1 MNHDSLRGVRI
12 WLSGSIPDEV
22 GPEEKQRIHDFLSAF
37 AKEVFRRGGRLV
49 YGSHPSIRDVLL
61 DAAREYKTR
70 TGQKAG
76 LVMVVSRL
84 YSKEPEQNGVKLA
97 EWNDLCAEKV
107 IETREVL
114 ADPATGEISR
124 PGSLQILSDVLVEQC
139 NSIVAVGGRWWEVA
153 AEMAGV
159 PKEIDLAREN
169 QLPLFL
175 LGGLGGATREYL
187 GSHPELLRDCRNGL
201 TEEENLAL
209 SKVGDPGEL
218 SKRVVDQISRLPL
231 RWRTP
236 QSGRPFRIL
245 CLDGGGIRGAF
256 TAAVLKY
263 WEKATGRRV
272 VDHFDLIAGTSTGGI
287 LAIGLG
293 LGMPASEMLDFYVK
307 EGGTIFPIEE
317 EVQRLRHTFRH
328 WFGAKFDQDVLR
340 AKIDA
345 AYKSAP
351 VKTSVLD
358 DALTRLV
365 IPAYNTEAD
374 TLIVF
379 RTPHGS
385 GGANDKGR
393 KTVEV
398 ALATA
403 AAPTYFKP
411 IKVGHIL
418 AVDGGVWAN
427 SPTTIALA
435 EAVHELGVAPERV
448 EMLSVGTTFSPS
460 LEGQPFLLDGKM
472 IGTAIEPVAGWLPAM
487 LAGFFWKPMRI
498 QGKLGWLPNIAGFLM
513 KTQGQTAEYVCE
525 QLLGNRLL
533 RVDEATVDTS
543 LDDVKAVGRLIGL
556 ADKVAKKSL
565 PEVKVRFLNGVPVD
579 PWR

>member
-22 GPEEKQRIHDFLSAF
+22 GPEEKQRIRDYLSAF

-49 YGSHPSIRDVLL
+49 CGSHPSIRDVLL

-70 TGQKAG
+70 TGEKAG
-76 LVMVVSRL
+76 LVLVVSRL

-107 IETREVL
+107 IETREAL

-124 PGSLQILSDVLVEQC
+124 PGSLQILRDVLVEQC
-139 NSIVAVGGRWWEVA
+139 NAIVAVGGRWWEVA
-153 AEMAGV
+153 TEIAGI
-159 PKEIDLAREN
+159 PKEIDLAGEN

-175 LGGLGGATREYL
+175 LGGLGGSTREYL

-209 SKVGDPGEL
+209 SKVGDPAEL

-307 EGGTIFPIEE
+307 EGGAIFPIEE
-317 EVQRLRHTFRH
+317 
-328 WFGAKFDQDVLR
+328 
-340 AKIDA
+340 
-345 AYKSAP
+345 
-351 VKTSVLD
+351 
-358 DALTRLV
+358 
-365 IPAYNTEAD
+365 
-374 TLIVF
+374 
-379 RTPHGS
+379 
-385 GGANDKGR
+385 
-393 KTVEV
+393 
-398 ALATA
+398 
-403 AAPTYFKP
+403 
-411 IKVGHIL
+411 
-418 AVDGGVWAN
+418 GVV
-427 SPTTIALA
+427 SY
-435 EAVHELGVAPERV
+435 
-448 EMLSVGTTFSPS
+448 S
-460 LEGQPFLLDGKM
+460 
-472 IGTAIEPVAGWLPAM
+472 
-487 LAGFFWKPMRI
+487 
-498 QGKLGWLPNIAGFLM
+498 
-513 KTQGQTAEYVCE
+513 Y
-525 QLLGNRLL
+525 
-533 RVDEATVDTS
+533 
-543 LDDVKAVGRLIGL
+543 
-556 ADKVAKKSL
+556 
-565 PEVKVRFLNGVPVD
+565 
-579 PWR
+579 

>member
-1 MNHDSLRGVRI
+1 MTNDLLQGIRI

-22 GPEEKQRIHDFLSAF
+22 GPEEKQRIRDFVSAF
-37 AKEVFRRGGRLV
+37 AKQVFHRGGRLV
-49 YGSHPSIRDVLL
+49 HGTHPSIRDVLL
-61 DAAREYKTR
+61 DAAREYKTSK
-70 TGQKAG
+70 GQKAG

-97 EWNDLCAEKV
+97 EWNALCAEKV
-107 IETREVL
+107 IETREAL
-114 ADPATGEISR
+114 ADPATGEISI
-124 PGSLQILSDVLVEQC
+124 PGSLRILRDVLVEQC
-139 NSIVAVGGRWWEVA
+139 NAIVAVGGRWEVA

-159 PKEIDLAREN
+159 PDEIDLAKEN

-187 GSHPELLRDCRNGL
+187 ESHRELLRDCRNGL
-201 TEEENLAL
+201 TEQENIAL
-209 SKVGDPGEL
+209 SKVGDPDEL
-218 SKRVVDQISRLPL
+218 SKQVVEQISRLPL

-263 WEKATGRRV
+263 WEQATGRKV

-307 EGGTIFPIEE
+307 EGGTIFPIEQE
-317 EVQRLRHTFRH
+317 IQCLRHSFRH
-328 WFGAKFDQDVLR
+328 WFGAKFDQSVLR
-340 AKIDA
+340 KKIDA
-345 AYKSAP
+345 AYKTAP

-365 IPAYNTEAD
+365 IPAYNTAAD
-374 TLIVF
+374 TLVIF

-385 GGANDKGR
+385 GGAIDRGR
-393 KTVEV
+393 NTVEV

-403 AAPTYFKP
+403 AAPTYFNP
-411 IKVGHIL
+411 TKVGHIL

-435 EAVHELGVAPERV
+435 EAVQELGVAIERV
-448 EMLSVGTTFSPS
+448 EMLSVGTTYSPS
-460 LEGQPFLLDGKM
+460 LEGQPLLLDGKM
-472 IGTAIEPVAGWLPAM
+472 VGAAIKPVVGWLPAK
-487 LAGFFWKPMRI
+487 LASIFWKPMRI

-513 KTQGQTAEYVCE
+513 KTQSQTAEHVCE
-525 QLLGNRLL
+525 RLLGDRFL

-543 LDDVKAVGRLIGL
+543 LDDVKAVDRLIGL
-556 ADKVAKKSL
+556 AENVARRRL
-565 PEVKVRFLNGVPVD
+565 PHVKERFLNGVPVD

>member
-1 MNHDSLRGVRI
+1 M
-12 WLSGSIPDEV
+12 
-22 GPEEKQRIHDFLSAF
+22 
-37 AKEVFRRGGRLV
+37 
-49 YGSHPSIRDVLL
+49 
-61 DAAREYKTR
+61 
-70 TGQKAG
+70 
-76 LVMVVSRL
+76 
-84 YSKEPEQNGVKLA
+84 
-97 EWNDLCAEKV
+97 
-107 IETREVL
+107 
-114 ADPATGEISR
+114 
-124 PGSLQILSDVLVEQC
+124 
-139 NSIVAVGGRWWEVA
+139 
-153 AEMAGV
+153 
-159 PKEIDLAREN
+159 
-169 QLPLFL
+169 
-175 LGGLGGATREYL
+175 
-187 GSHPELLRDCRNGL
+187 LRDCRNGL

-340 AKIDA
+340 GKIDA

-385 GGANDKGR
+385 GGENDIGR

-411 IKVGHIL
+411 IRVGHIL

-435 EAVHELGVAPERV
+435 EAVHELGVATERV
-448 EMLSVGTTFSPS
+448 EMLSVGTTYLS
-460 LEGQPFLLDGKM
+460 LARRTTAPAGREDDRSCDQPGSGLVTCHACQIL
-472 IGTAIEPVAGWLPAM
+472 V
-487 LAGFFWKPMRI
+487 KPMRI

-513 KTQGQTAEYVCE
+513 KTQSQTAEHVCE

-543 LDDVKAVGRLIGL
+543 LDDVKAISRLIGL
-556 ADKVAKKSL
+556 ADNVAKKSL
-565 PEVKVRFLNGVPVD
+565 PKVKVRFLNGVPVD